1 MEGFAF
7 RGELLEMSSGAS
19 HRVLLILMA
28 YTVSSKSRFWD
39 KIYLQIKEN
48 SFFIITLTM
57 Q

>member
-39 KIYLQIKEN
+39 EIYLQIKEN